1 MIVYYY
7 GTYAGRRTEGV
18 MDRRMLFIY
27 NPRAGKAQIRSNLL
41 DIIDIFVKA
50 GYEVTAY
57 PTQARGDAV
66 KAVKE
71 RSAGYDIVVCS
82 GGDGTLDEVVSGM
95 MKCEEKLPIGYVPA
109 GSTNDFANSLKIP
122 KSMIKA
128 ADIVVSGKD
137 FACDIG
143 TFNNDNFIYVAAFGI
158 FTDVSYQTKQDA
170 KNVLGHAAYLV
181 EGVKRLPAVRAY
193 PLKISYSDQVIEGEF
208 LYGMVTNSYSVGGFR
223 GITGQDILLDDGLFE
238 VTLIRKPSNPLDLNS
253 IILALVDKRVKSEH
267 IYTFKTSKL
276 VVESEDPVSWTLD
289 GEFGGDHCKAV
300 IENRQQVLN
309 IKIPRA

>member
-1 MIVYYY
+1 
-7 GTYAGRRTEGV
+7 

-128 ADIVVSGKD
+128 ADIVVSGED

-143 TFNNDNFIYVAAFGI
+143 TFNNDDFIYVAAFGI

-223 GITGQDILLDDGLFE
+223 GITGQNILLDDGLFE

>member
-1 MIVYYY
+1 
-7 GTYAGRRTEGV
+7 

-128 ADIVVSGKD
+128 ADIVVSGED

-181 EGVKRLPAVRAY
+181 EGVKGLPAVRAY

-223 GITGQDILLDDGLFE
+223 GITGQNILLDDGLFE

>member
-1 MIVYYY
+1 
-7 GTYAGRRTEGV
+7 
-18 MDRRMLFIY
+18 
-27 NPRAGKAQIRSNLL
+27 
-41 DIIDIFVKA
+41 
-50 GYEVTAY
+50 
-57 PTQARGDAV
+57 
-66 KAVKE
+66 
-71 RSAGYDIVVCS
+71 
-82 GGDGTLDEVVSGM
+82 
-95 MKCEEKLPIGYVPA
+95 
-109 GSTNDFANSLKIP
+109 
-122 KSMIKA
+122 MIKA
-128 ADIVVSGKD
+128 ADIVVSGED

-223 GITGQDILLDDGLFE
+223 GITGQNILLDDGLFE